1 MIGWLGGPEE
11 SMMAHEHSLITVGQ
25 ALPSIILPTLD
36 GQPFDLASLRGKR
49 VLLFMWGSW

>member
-1 MIGWLGGPEE
+1 
-11 SMMAHEHSLITVGQ
+11 MMAHEHSLITVGQ